1 MKVEELYSADKDS
14 QIGVTFQRQ
23 PFETQVGIFP
33 EVSPLREC
41 ENPAGMS
48 QNPGE
53 PLESALTSIQVEE
66 ALCKAVKHQE
76 EEGFRPIPVKRVD
89 GQAETR
95 IQDADT
101 EAERDDVNPE
111 RSRHEELLKEIDTE
125 GGEAKGAKVK
135 KDKRD
140 STLTRM
146 KDKLKSLRGDKG
158 EGCEEGRPVTKSMS
172 KIFQRIKPVGK
183 ASRESFSKV
192 FHRIGDA
199 LQKKEDDKEPKGED
213 KTLSLDRKEVEKR
226 LRHQD

>member
-1 MKVEELYSADKDS
+1 MM
-14 QIGVTFQRQ
+14 GVIIDQYIERTR
-23 PFETQVGIFP
+23 
-33 EVSPLREC
+33 
-41 ENPAGMS
+41 
-48 QNPGE
+48 
-53 PLESALTSIQVEE
+53 SI
-66 ALCKAVKHQE
+66 
-76 EEGFRPIPVKRVD
+76 PYN
-89 GQAETR
+89 
-95 IQDADT
+95 IQFSLKLLQDT
-101 EAERDDVNPE
+101 DIEAEKDGVNPE
-111 RSRHEELLKEIDTE
+111 RSRHEELLKEIDTK

-172 KIFQRIKPVGK
+172 KIFQRMKPVGK